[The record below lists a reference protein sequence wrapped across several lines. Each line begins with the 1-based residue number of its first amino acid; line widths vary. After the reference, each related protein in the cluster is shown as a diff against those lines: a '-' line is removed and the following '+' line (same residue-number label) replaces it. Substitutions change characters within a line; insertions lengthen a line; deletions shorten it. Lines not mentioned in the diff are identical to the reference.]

1 MNIFKSRP
9 DNAVW
14 KPVAN
19 FSDSD
24 ERDAYERA
32 ARKLSVDIRISY
44 PVPSPAG
51 ADYCAQLGMKGVYIR
66 RSQSDRER
74 DLTNCYFEELRSMSL

>member
-9 DNAVW
+9 DNTVW

-19 FSDSD
+19 YSDSD
-24 ERDAYERA
+24 EREAYERA
-32 ARKLSVDIRISY
+32 ARKLSIDIRISY
-44 PVPSPAG
+44 PVPAPAG

-66 RSQSDRER
+66 RSQAEKER
-74 DLTNCYFEELRSMSL
+74 DFTTSYFEELRAMSL